1 MKKVYSTIIMLAMM
15 VEALSFTACGGDD
28 KEDID
33 GGGCSNAAFTITIDG
48 NKHEYNGD
56 YLSYMD
62 LMGTWESFSGV
73 NFLKIGIPSM
83 GDEFRMYF
91 TPNTN
96 PSSYFKVGYSSFVD
110 DATEICLY
118 SSSKNK
124 CSHVG
129 GSARVIKN
137 DGRNLTV
144 QFSNFAFTWKSG
156 NREIAFDGTLN
167 FALSY

>member
-1 MKKVYSTIIMLAMM
+1 MKRIYSTTLLLAMTLA
-15 VEALSFTACGGDD
+15 ALSLTACGGDD
-28 KEDID
+28 KDDID
-33 GGGCSNAAFTITIDG
+33 GGGSSNAAFTITIDG

-62 LMGTWESFSGV
+62 LMGTWESYSGV
-73 NFLKIGIPSM
+73 NFLKINIPSM
-83 GDEFRMYF
+83 SNEFRMYF
-91 TPNTN
+91 ASNTN

-144 QFSNFAFTWKSG
+144 QFSNYSFTWKSDS
-156 NREIAFDGTLN
+156 REISFDGTLN

>member
-1 MKKVYSTIIMLAMM
+1 MKRIYSTLMLLAMI
-15 VEALSFTACGGDD
+15 VAALSFTACGGDD
-28 KEDID
+28 KDDID
-33 GGGCSNAAFTITIDG
+33 GGGSSNAAFTITIDG
-48 NKHEYNGD
+48 NKREYSGD

-167 FALSY
+167 FTLFY